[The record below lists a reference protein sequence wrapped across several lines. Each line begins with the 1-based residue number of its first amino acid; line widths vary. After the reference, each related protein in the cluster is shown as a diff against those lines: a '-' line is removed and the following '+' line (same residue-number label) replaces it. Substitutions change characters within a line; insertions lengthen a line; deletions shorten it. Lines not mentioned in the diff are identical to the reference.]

1 MASSVSRAPCDTRYT
16 AVVTVQKARCGIARH
31 RLHCNRHRTK
41 GTVRHCTTHAKLQSS
56 LYKRHGVAHHDTD
69 YTAIVTV
76 RKARCGTARH
86 RLHCN
91 RHCTKG
97 TVWHC
102 TTQTTLQSSLYQRY
116 CTALYDTRYT
126 AIITVQKARCG
137 TVRHTLHC
145 NRHCTKGNVRHCT
158 RHATLQSSLYK
169 RHGAALYDTDYIVIV
184 TVQKARC
191 GTVRHRLHCNRHCTK
206 GTVWHCTT
214 QTTLQSSLYE
224 RYGTALYDRHHT
236 TIVTV
241 RTILYGIVR
250 QASYRSRSCTKDT
263 VRHWTTD
270 TTLQSSQYER
280 YCVALYDRQ
289 HMTIVTVRKVS

>member
-1 MASSVSRAPCDTRYT
+1 M
-16 AVVTVQKARCGIARH
+16 RH
-31 RLHCNRHRTK
+31 TLHC
-41 GTVRHCTTHAKLQSS
+41 S
-56 LYKRHGVAHHDTD
+56 
-69 YTAIVTV
+69 
-76 RKARCGTARH
+76 
-86 RLHCN
+86 

-102 TTQTTLQSSLYQRY
+102 TTQTTLQSSPYQRY

-206 GTVWHCTT
+206 GTVRHC
-214 QTTLQSSLYE
+214 
-224 RYGTALYDRHHT
+224 
-236 TIVTV
+236 
-241 RTILYGIVR
+241 
-250 QASYRSRSCTKDT
+250 
-263 VRHWTTD
+263 TTD
-270 TTLQSSQYER
+270 TTLQSSLYGQY
-280 YCVALYDRQ
+280 CMALYDR
-289 HMTIVTVRKVS
+289 HHTAVVAVRKILFGTGRQTPHCNHHSMKGTVWHCTTDST